1 MSDEKQETLADI
13 VADIRERAENAIRKG
28 ERLVHNEAVAMLLR
42 SIADRMEATAK
53 RAYEEIDKAVT
64 GIEDASSSEI
74 DAVRKEMERTI
85 GDYYE

>member
-1 MSDEKQETLADI
+1 MKEETLKEIIAWLRDPKI
-13 VADIRERAENAIRKG
+13 KSPMRKTWREVLAN
-28 ERLVHNEAVAMLLR
+28 RLEEA
-42 SIADRMEATAK
+42 AK

-74 DAVRKEMERTI
+74 GYVREMMERTI

>member
-1 MSDEKQETLADI
+1 MKEETLKEIIAWLRDPKI
-13 VADIRERAENAIRKG
+13 KSPMRKTWREVLAN
-28 ERLVHNEAVAMLLR
+28 RLEEV
-42 SIADRMEATAK
+42 AK

-74 DAVRKEMERTI
+74 DDVRQVMERTI

>member
-1 MSDEKQETLADI
+1 MKEETLKEIIAWLRDPKI
-13 VADIRERAENAIRKG
+13 KSPMRKTWREVLAN
-28 ERLVHNEAVAMLLR
+28 RL
-42 SIADRMEATAK
+42 EATAK

-74 DAVRKEMERTI
+74 GDVREVMERTI

>member
-1 MSDEKQETLADI
+1 MKEETLKEIIAWLRDPKI
-13 VADIRERAENAIRKG
+13 KSPMRKTWREV
-28 ERLVHNEAVAMLLR
+28 L
-42 SIADRMEATAK
+42 ADRLEATAK

>member
-1 MSDEKQETLADI
+1 MKEETLKEIIAWLRDPKI
-13 VADIRERAENAIRKG
+13 KSPMRKTWREVLAN
-28 ERLVHNEAVAMLLR
+28 RLEKL
-42 SIADRMEATAK
+42 AK

-74 DAVRKEMERTI
+74 GDVREVMERTI

>member
-1 MSDEKQETLADI
+1 MKEETPKEIIAWLRDPKIKSPMRKTWREVLA
-13 VADIRERAENAIRKG
+13 N
-28 ERLVHNEAVAMLLR
+28 RL
-42 SIADRMEATAK
+42 EATAK

-74 DAVRKEMERTI
+74 GDVREVMERTI

>member
-1 MSDEKQETLADI
+1 MKEETLKEIIAWLRDPKI
-13 VADIRERAENAIRKG
+13 KSPMRKTWREVLAN
-28 ERLVHNEAVAMLLR
+28 RLEKV
-42 SIADRMEATAK
+42 AK

-74 DAVRKEMERTI
+74 DEVRKEMERTI

>member
-1 MSDEKQETLADI
+1 MNEETLKEIIAWLRDPKI
-13 VADIRERAENAIRKG
+13 KSPMRKTWREVLAN
-28 ERLVHNEAVAMLLR
+28 RLEEV
-42 SIADRMEATAK
+42 AK

>member
-1 MSDEKQETLADI
+1 MKEETLKEIIAWLRDPKI
-13 VADIRERAENAIRKG
+13 KSPMRKTWREVLAN
-28 ERLVHNEAVAMLLR
+28 RLEEV
-42 SIADRMEATAK
+42 AK

-74 DAVRKEMERTI
+74 DDVREVMERTI

>member
-1 MSDEKQETLADI
+1 MKEETLLEIIAWLRDPKI
-13 VADIRERAENAIRKG
+13 KSPMRKTWREVLAN
-28 ERLVHNEAVAMLLR
+28 RLEKV
-42 SIADRMEATAK
+42 AK

-74 DAVRKEMERTI
+74 DDVRKVMERTI

>member
-1 MSDEKQETLADI
+1 MNEETLKEIIAWLRDPKI
-13 VADIRERAENAIRKG
+13 KSPMRKTWREVLAN
-28 ERLVHNEAVAMLLR
+28 RL
-42 SIADRMEATAK
+42 EATAK

-74 DAVRKEMERTI
+74 GDVREVMERTI